1 MLPIVAHYCAAE
13 WLGELLEDRPGFYR
27 PPPRVQGLFIR
38 RSSYLQDGLNIIFLR
53 VLLDICHIQA
63 LIGTPST
70 DDA

>member
-1 MLPIVAHYCAAE
+1 MPIVAHYCAAE
-13 WLGELLEDRPGFYR
+13 WLGELLENQPSPYR
-27 PPPRVQGLFIR
+27 PTLRVQGLFIR